1 MGFFKM
7 NYGFYAPYMVI
18 VDPQFFQMCVT
29 KKVNLLVML
38 ERVLNGNVKV
48 FVTRCIQHDCN
59 QNGIEIPK
67 LNHLECSHNDHVSSE
82 DCIKSIIDE
91 NPKYC
96 ICVQD
101 ESFRKE
107 LAFIPGV
114 PLLYLTN
121 NIMMLETP
129 SMASKNV
136 IHQRERLTEKTPN
149 DIRIIAKKVKKDMHK
164 EETEEETSQF
174 NKSIRFVT
182 RQNKKAKGPHPLSVK
197 KNRKKAR
204 INLHLKILKRRKKGK
219 EREIE
224 DQLETWR
231 ARMGT
236 IQINKMLINKMLI
249 NKMVIILIWVK
260 K

>member
-1 MGFFKM
+1 M
-7 NYGFYAPYMVI
+7 NYGFYSPYMVI

-38 ERVLNGNVKV
+38 ERVLNGSVKV
-48 FVTRCIQHDCN
+48 FVTKCIQHHCN
-59 QNGIEIPK
+59 ENGIEIPK
-67 LNHLECSHNDHVSSE
+67 LNHLECSHNEHVSSE
-82 DCIKSIIDE
+82 ECIKTIIDA

-96 ICVQD
+96 IAVQD

-121 NIMMLETP
+121 NIMMLEPP
-129 SMASKNV
+129 SMASKKNV
-136 IHQRERLTEKTPN
+136 IHQRERVTERTPN
-149 DIRIIAKKVKKDMHK
+149 DRRIIAKKVKKDMHK

-197 KNRKKAR
+197 KKQ
-204 INLHLKILKRRKKGK
+204 KKGPDQPPPKKPKKKKKKKKK
-219 EREIE
+219 EKQKISWGHGER
-224 DQLETWR
+224 
-231 ARMGT
+231 
-236 IQINKMLINKMLI
+236 
-249 NKMVIILIWVK
+249 
-260 K
+260 